1 MIVYHGTTMEIQYP
15 DIKFSK
21 RYLDFGRGFYLTTFQ
36 KQAEKWALRKSFRQK
51 TPAIVNVYEMSD
63 NLSNYKILSFEKET
77 PEWLD
82 FVCACRKGET
92 VYQKY
97 DIIIGN
103 VADDDVFKTIDMY
116 TRRIWDKERTL
127 QELRFYNMNNQ
138 ICIVNQTAMNEIL
151 TFKKFYYVE

>member
-1 MIVYHGTTMEIQYP
+1 MGI
-15 DIKFSK
+15 
-21 RYLDFGRGFYLTTFQ
+21 
-36 KQAEKWALRKSFRQK
+36 AEKFPSKDSC
-51 TPAIVNVYEMSD
+51 
-63 NLSNYKILSFEKET
+63 NYKILSFEKET